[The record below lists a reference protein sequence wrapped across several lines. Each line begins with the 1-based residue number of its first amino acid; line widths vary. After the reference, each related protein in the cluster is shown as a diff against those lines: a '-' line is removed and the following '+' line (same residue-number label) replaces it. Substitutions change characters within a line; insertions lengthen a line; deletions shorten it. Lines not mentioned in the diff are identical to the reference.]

1 MAAEQKHASD
11 DESDGREG
19 GVGIT
24 PPDDHESDEVIRPTR
39 ASQEA
44 TRHFGVMMREAELN
58 AATCAVIQ
66 HEAEVEA
73 PQTEAEEADVDP
85 LAIKAVKEIHGKYRD
100 KALMERCAGDGT
112 VAALALQLLQPQG
125 QHAAL
130 RVAAPQRGPSPP
142 PEKAPPRPRVVNSG
156 SCRGGSPP

>member
-11 DESDGREG
+11 DESDGHEG

-73 PQTEAEEADVDP
+73 LRAQLREAEASRDEAVTEREQAREELDVGC
-85 LAIKAVKEIHGKYRD
+85 I
-100 KALMERCAGDGT
+100 
-112 VAALALQLLQPQG
+112 
-125 QHAAL
+125 
-130 RVAAPQRGPSPP
+130 RG
-142 PEKAPPRPRVVNSG
+142 
-156 SCRGGSPP
+156 

>member
-66 HEAEVEA
+66 HEAEVE
-73 PQTEAEEADVDP
+73 
-85 LAIKAVKEIHGKYRD
+85 
-100 KALMERCAGDGT
+100 ERRAGRE
-112 VAALALQLLQPQG
+112 
-125 QHAAL
+125 HH
-130 RVAAPQRGPSPP
+130 QRGWGPVVPP
-142 PEKAPPRPRVVNSG
+142 PLTVG
-156 SCRGGSPP
+156 